1 MKTIIS
7 ANIDVNLAI
16 RLKDKTKGTRSRVIE
31 RALRNYL
38 DEKDAFDIE
47 DVSTEELLLE
57 LSYRDE
63 IKKTHRNYLLE
74 LFRELRA

>member
-7 ANIDVNLAI
+7 ANIDVGLAM

-38 DEKDAFDIE
+38 DEKDAFNIE
-47 DVSTEELLLE
+47 EITTEQLLLE
-57 LSYRDE
+57 LTYRGE
-63 IKKTHRNYLLE
+63 IKKTHRGILME
-74 LFRELRA
+74 MFRELRE

>member
-7 ANIDVNLAI
+7 ANIDVGLAM

-38 DEKDAFDIE
+38 DEKEAFNIE
-47 DVSTEELLLE
+47 EVTTEQLLLE
-57 LSYRDE
+57 LTYRGE
-63 IKKTHRNYLLE
+63 IKKTHKAYLME
-74 LFRELRA
+74 MFRELRE